1 MIELNNIYVRVHD
14 ETKRTLLDHIS
25 LTLNRSEITLL
36 LGCTGSGKTTLLQT
50 IAGLKQPDS
59 GDITLAGEPMWHDG
73 KVPKSVLFQMGLVF
87 QFPEQQL
94 FARNIKRELLYSLRP
109 YRLSEA
115 EQEQR
120 IEATLAHWDPHRG
133 DDAERRFHLDR
144 SPFALSGGEKRR
156 LGLALGYVTKP
167 DWLLLDEPS
176 AGLEAQSIKL
186 LLDSLHE
193 HRKEGGGAVIATHDL
208 DTFLPHADRV
218 LLLREG
224 RLEADLTPLEL
235 HQHPEILVQAGI
247 GLPPSMR
254 LAAQLREAGMPI
266 GSQAMTPEEMAES
279 ILRSGMETTDNS
291 LNAESEHDTFEMT
304 QETQGTYT
312 RKSGTVI
319 SKADRLRAAVSPVTD
334 SLLSGNE
341 RTVPSSS
348 SFSSSSRLK
357 SIMDPRLKWI
367 LYMLLVTAAMLQHH
381 WGGLTLT
388 LIPVAGALAILPRQM
403 LMGCIKLMKPLVLFF
418 VLSTAL
424 SGSTLTTG
432 ESGIQ
437 LGFSLTQAEETLLNL
452 YRLLIV
458 TLASLWFS
466 LTTPYGRMVEGLNWV
481 LSYGRKIKLP
491 VASFALAVS
500 LIFRFIP
507 MIWSEWQR
515 FSLIVRARG
524 KAALKPNT
532 VRVRDSGPMIIPLIM
547 ALFQR
552 AEDMTIAMEMR
563 KVRENGALGAR
574 SSLLSWSRRDTWISI
589 LGLLVFVVL
598 VSLRH
603 W

>member
-94 FARNIKRELLYSLRP
+94 FARDIKRELLYSLRP

-120 IEATLAHWDPHRG
+120 IEANLAHWDPHRG

-224 RLEADLTPLEL
+224 CLEADLTPLKL
-235 HQHPEILVQAGI
+235 YQHPEILVQAGI

-279 ILRSGMETTDNS
+279 ILQSGMEMAASS
-291 LNAESEHDTFEMT
+291 LNVKSDDDTVALT
-304 QETQGTYT
+304 QETFTST
-312 RKSGTVI
+312 SATAI
-319 SKADRLRAAVSPVTD
+319 SKADESKFSVSAVTD
-334 SLLSGNE
+334 SLLIGNK
-341 RTVPSSS
+341 RTASSTSSS
-348 SFSSSSRLK
+348 TSPSRPK
-357 SIMDPRLKWI
+357 SMMDPRLKWI

-381 WGGLTLT
+381 WRGLSLT

-403 LMGCIKLMKPLVLFF
+403 LIGCIKLMKPLALFF
-418 VLSTAL
+418 VISTAL

-432 ESGIQ
+432 ESGFQ
-437 LGFSLTQAEETLLNL
+437 LGFSLTQAEGTLLNL
-452 YRLLIV
+452 YRLFIV

-481 LSYGRKIKLP
+481 LAYGRKIRLP

-524 KAALKPNT
+524 KAALKPNM
-532 VRVRDSGPMIIPLIM
+532 VRVRDLGPMIIPLIM

-574 SSLLSWSRRDTWISI
+574 SSLLFWSRRDTWISI

-598 VSLRH
+598 VSVRH

>member
-1 MIELNNIYVRVHD
+1 MIALNNIYVRVHD

-25 LTLNRSEITLL
+25 VTMNRSEITLL

-59 GDITLAGEPMWHDG
+59 GDITLAGETMWHDG

-133 DDAERRFHLDR
+133 DDTERRFHLGR

-193 HRKEGGGAVIATHDL
+193 HRVEGGGAVIATHDL

-235 HQHPEILVQAGI
+235 YQHPEILVQAGI

-266 GSQAMTPEEMAES
+266 SSQAMTPEEMAES
-279 ILRSGMETTDNS
+279 ILRSGMEKTDAS
-291 LNAESEHDTFEMT
+291 LNAESEHDTFAMT
-304 QETQGTYT
+304 QETCTMT
-312 RKSGTVI
+312 SGTVI
-319 SKADRLRAAVSPVTD
+319 SKADRSEAAVSAVTD
-334 SLLSGNE
+334 SLLNGIES
-341 RTVPSSS
+341 TVPSSS

-357 SIMDPRLKWI
+357 SMMDPRLKWI

-403 LMGCIKLMKPLVLFF
+403 LIGCIKLMKPLVLFF

-437 LGFSLTQAEETLLNL
+437 LGFSLTQAEGTLLNL
-452 YRLLIV
+452 YRLFII

-481 LSYGRKIKLP
+481 LAYGRKIKLP

-532 VRVRDSGPMIIPLIM
+532 VRVRDLGPMVIPLIM

-552 AEDMTIAMEMR
+552 AEDMTIGMEMR
-563 KVRENGALGAR
+563 KVRENGAFGAR
-574 SSLLSWSRRDTWISI
+574 SSLLSWSRRDTLISI

-603 W
+603 